1 MNHRRLGGQSEAS
14 WRRIKCVVCVRL
26 VAAAFFLAGMT
37 KVRAVDDEAIAE
49 QVRRYD
55 AACELFART
64 EEYKYAIE
72 FSDDQSK
79 SRYKRRA
86 IVSISLTHDYG
97 PSFPQLVA
105 DLAALEFIEGMH
117 VGSEA
122 MPRAEDLDAICKVT
136 SLLDLRLSG
145 PRITDDLLE
154 KLSPLVNLRYF
165 VACSS
170 TSGPCPLTGKTL
182 SKLDALPKLE
192 SLFLDGLKQW
202 SPDAAAEVCR
212 IRSLRRF
219 GIIRMPTFTDADV
232 AVLVQRKDW
241 RRFDFGVCGVTNES
255 LRLVAE
261 LPHLAHFE
269 VDGECITDAGIKL
282 LAASQ
287 SLEFLDLRFCP
298 NLGDEAVDAL
308 AEMRKLRTVRLHD
321 QNKITPAAVKRLAK
335 KKPKLLIQHPAI
347 DHWRT
352 YGGNAFFD

>member
-1 MNHRRLGGQSEAS
+1 MNHRGLGGQSEAS

-122 MPRAEDLDAICKVT
+122 MPCAEDLEAICKVT
-136 SLLDLRLSG
+136 SLRRLSVRG
-145 PRITDDLLE
+145 QKVTDELIGKLL
-154 KLSPLVNLRYF
+154 PLTNLKSLIL
-165 VACSS
+165 ASDP
-170 TSGPCPLTGKTL
+170 TDPCPLTGKTL

-212 IRSLRRF
+212 IRSLRKF
-219 GIIRMPTFTDADV
+219 GIVRMPTFTDADV

-241 RRFDFGVCGVTNES
+241 RRLDFGVCGVTNES
-255 LRLVAE
+255 LRLVAG
-261 LPHLAHFE
+261 LPCLAHFE
-269 VDGECITDAGIKL
+269 VDGECITDDGIKL

-298 NLGDEAVDAL
+298 NLGDEAADAL
-308 AEMRKLRTVRLHD
+308 AEMPNLRTVRLHD
-321 QNKITPAAVKRLAK
+321 QNKITPAAVKRLAR